1 MGILSAHT
9 EVIALLQLSS
19 HLLRRQ
25 SAPKRRE
32 QPQALHCRASA
43 SLLMIP
49 AHTEHPQPSPALT
62 LAALQSRA
70 SQKIRVRFPASLES
84 PSSAFLPPGSGILR
98 VPGRTG
104 ERSPSTSEA
113 ERGTENVPKRGGKC
127 WSSLLGFIPHG
138 KKTWPRRS
146 QLPSAAGKLSHAA
159 ADTAGGD
166 NAGSNLSFWM
176 RAMFQIPE
184 RFYPDQ
190 LGKLTPA
197 GRADPAVTPFPA
209 HLGARDGCRLVLP
222 RQGRGQNE
230 GSPPKT

>member
-25 SAPKRRE
+25 SAPKSRE

-104 ERSPSTSEA
+104 ERPPSTQRQSEGQRTSQSGEGNA
-113 ERGTENVPKRGGKC
+113 GVLCWVLSRMERKRGHAGA
-127 WSSLLGFIPHG
+127 SSH
-138 KKTWPRRS
+138 
-146 QLPSAAGKLSHAA
+146 Q
-159 ADTAGGD
+159 
-166 NAGSNLSFWM
+166 
-176 RAMFQIPE
+176 Q
-184 RFYPDQ
+184 
-190 LGKLTPA
+190 
-197 GRADPAVTPFPA
+197 
-209 HLGARDGCRLVLP
+209 
-222 RQGRGQNE
+222 QGN
-230 GSPPKT
+230 